1 MWSLNNRDLE
11 YEKEEIYD
19 MLGDSCR
26 IIGKLRQMDFLVIHV
41 SGVVE
46 LEQEVEAV
54 QNLETLGRRTDSSRY
69 GEKDWNM

>member
-26 IIGKLRQMDFLVIHV
+26 IIGKLRQIDFLVIHV

-54 QNLETLGRRTDSSRY
+54 QNLETLG
-69 GEKDWNM
+69 G

>member
-1 MWSLNNRDLE
+1 MNNRDLE

-54 QNLETLGRRTDSSRY
+54 QNLETLG
-69 GEKDWNM
+69 G

>member
-54 QNLETLGRRTDSSRY
+54 QNLETLG
-69 GEKDWNM
+69 G